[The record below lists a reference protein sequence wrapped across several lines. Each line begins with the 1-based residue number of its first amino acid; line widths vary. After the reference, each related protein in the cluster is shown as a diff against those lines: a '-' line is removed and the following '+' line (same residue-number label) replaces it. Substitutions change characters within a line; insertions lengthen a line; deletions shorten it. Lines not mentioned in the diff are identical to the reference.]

1 MKKIFVQGLVAGA
14 LSSLAGVVY
23 FNIYQST
30 LLTQFDRII
39 NTGSIVGAS
48 FIGCMLIALGYLA
61 LYKFNKPNFQG
72 WLNVVICLLSFV
84 SIISPIGMALPLDIE
99 FPELFPGL
107 VVPMHFFPAL
117 AYFTIEP
124 FFRYTGKTGSP
135 IN

>member
-39 NTGSIVGAS
+39 NTGSIIGTS
-48 FIGCMLIALGYLA
+48 FIGSMLIALGYLA

-72 WLNVVICLLSFV
+72 WLNVLICLLSFV
-84 SIISPIGMALPLDIE
+84 SIISPVGMALPLDIE

-117 AYFTIEP
+117 AYFTIQP
-124 FFRYTGKTGSP
+124 FFEVRKS
-135 IN
+135 

>member
-23 FNIYQST
+23 FNIYQGT
-30 LLTQFDRII
+30 LLTEFDRII
-39 NTGSIVGAS
+39 NMGSIVGAS

-61 LYKFNKPNFQG
+61 LYKLNKPNFQG
-72 WLNVVICLLSFV
+72 WLNVLICLLSFV

-117 AYFTIEP
+117 AYFTIQP
-124 FFRYTGKTGSP
+124 FFKK
-135 IN
+135 

>member
-14 LSSLAGVVY
+14 LSSLSGVVY
-23 FNIYQST
+23 FNIYQGT
-30 LLTQFDRII
+30 LLTEFDRII
-39 NTGSIVGAS
+39 NMGSIVGAS

-72 WLNVVICLLSFV
+72 WLNVLICLLSFV

-117 AYFTIEP
+117 AYFTIQP
-124 FFRYTGKTGSP
+124 FFEVRK
-135 IN
+135 N

>member
-23 FNIYQST
+23 FNIYQGT
-30 LLTQFDRII
+30 LLTEFDRII
-39 NTGSIVGAS
+39 NTGSIIGAS

-72 WLNVVICLLSFV
+72 WLNVLICLLSFV

-117 AYFTIEP
+117 AYFTIQP
-124 FFRYTGKTGSP
+124 FFEVRK
-135 IN
+135 N

>member
-23 FNIYQST
+23 FNIYQGT
-30 LLTQFDRII
+30 LLTEFDRII
-39 NTGSIVGAS
+39 NMGSIVGAS

-61 LYKFNKPNFQG
+61 LYKFNKLHFQG
-72 WLNVVICLLSFV
+72 WLNVLICLLSFV

-117 AYFTIEP
+117 AYFTIQP
-124 FFRYTGKTGSP
+124 FFKK
-135 IN
+135 

>member
-23 FNIYQST
+23 FNIYQNT
-30 LLTQFDRII
+30 LLTEFDRII
-39 NTGSIVGAS
+39 NMGSIVGAS

-72 WLNVVICLLSFV
+72 WLNVLICLLSFV

-117 AYFTIEP
+117 AYFTIQP
-124 FFRYTGKTGSP
+124 FFKK
-135 IN
+135 

>member
-23 FNIYQST
+23 FNIYQGT
-30 LLTQFDRII
+30 LLTEFDRII
-39 NTGSIVGAS
+39 NMGSIVGAS

-72 WLNVVICLLSFV
+72 WLNLLICLLSFV

-117 AYFTIEP
+117 AYFTIQP
-124 FFRYTGKTGSP
+124 LFKK
-135 IN
+135 

>member
-39 NTGSIVGAS
+39 NTGSISGAS
-48 FIGCMLIALGYLA
+48 FIGSMLIALGYLA

-72 WLNVVICLLSFV
+72 WLNVLICLLSFV

-117 AYFTIEP
+117 AYFTIQP
-124 FFRYTGKTGSP
+124 FFEVRK
-135 IN
+135 N

>member
-23 FNIYQST
+23 FNIYQGT
-30 LLTQFDRII
+30 LLTEFDRII
-39 NTGSIVGAS
+39 NMGSIVGAS

-72 WLNVVICLLSFV
+72 WLNVLICLLSFV

-117 AYFTIEP
+117 AYFTIQP
-124 FFRYTGKTGSP
+124 FFEVRK
-135 IN
+135 N